1 MSTKK
6 MLFILGLFLLT
17 SVGIRLLWNQQYAPT
32 QHVEAVRGVL
42 DLRDSHLPPDYTI
55 ALNGEWEF
63 FPHLFLQQDNGNS
76 PAALPDSAR
85 RYVQVPGAW
94 KSAFPE
100 GEDRSFRFGTY
111 RLCILLSDD
120 NRQTLGIR
128 TTTIKFA
135 SDIYVNGRHL
145 SGSGVTAEEL
155 RLFEARNVPYTVSF
169 EPDSS
174 VIELWIRVSDHSV
187 LEKGGITGSVLLGT
201 YDDLTRTTLLS
212 IGMQLL
218 LAVVLLM
225 HGLFAV
231 IIYFVGPR
239 PRKALSSFFML
250 VGCTIVGV
258 LIDDDRVLLVWM
270 PSIPGEWAVKLL
282 ILSYAGTAVFLIRLF
297 HHLFPENGMPRAY
310 RACMIVSFLFV
321 WIVLLSPVQYSA
333 LFSKLLLFFMLLPSA
348 VVPILLLR
356 LAMQGKDD
364 VIFLLISATS
374 VAANVVWAAVKINY
388 WNPLTFYPFDLI
400 VAFLSF
406 AAFWFKRFFRANVQA
421 EKLAA
426 ELLKADK
433 VKDDFLANTSH
444 ELRNPLHGIINIA
457 QSVLDDERNTQNPQ
471 KLQLLVNV
479 GRRMSLMLGDLL
491 DVTRLKEKTVRLQ
504 PGRVNLQSVA
514 SGVVD
519 MLRYMSE
526 AKPIRFSITI
536 PDSFPDVRADENRL
550 IQILFNLLHN
560 AVKFTNE
567 GTIEIRARSRD
578 NCAFIEVEDSG
589 IGMDDS
595 LQRRVFRPYEQGDAG
610 VTAVGGGL
618 GLGLSICKQLVEL
631 HGGVLEVGSVPGR
644 GSVFGFTLPFAEESD
659 LRDQPAYLRNETV
672 VESETAAAVSLLSDK
687 PIGTETERAFAGSKP
702 HLLIVDDDPVNLNI
716 LESILTQE
724 QYEITK
730 ALNGMEAISKLETK
744 HYDLIISD
752 VMMPHMS
759 GYELTRGIRARF
771 SVSEL
776 PILLL
781 TARSRTE
788 DIDAGFLAGAND
800 YVTKP
805 VDALELRARVRALTE
820 LKQSVHERLRME
832 AAWLQAQFQPHFL
845 FNTLNSISALGD
857 IDTDRMQLLL
867 EKFGHYLRTSFE
879 FHHTEHIIPLERE
892 LELVRSYLYI
902 EKERFE
908 ERLQVSL
915 ELDESLR
922 LQLPPLTIQPIVE
935 NAVRHGILQRP
946 GGGTIRIRTTDC
958 GSFGEIAIIDDGV
971 GMDENRVQ
979 SLLDSTADGRRGI
992 GLRNTD
998 RRLRQHYGLGLSI
1011 QSIPG
1016 KGTTVSYQIPK

>member
-1 MSTKK
+1 MPKMSNMSTKK
-6 MLFILGLFLLT
+6 MLFIIGLFLLV
-17 SVGIRLLWNQQYAPT
+17 SVGIRLIWNQQHAPT
-32 QHVEAVRGVL
+32 RQVHAVQGVL
-42 DLRDSHLPPDYTI
+42 DLRDSRLPAEYTI
-55 ALNGEWEF
+55 TLNGEWEF
-63 FPHLFLQQDNGNS
+63 YPSLFLQQENGKS

-85 RYVQVPGAW
+85 RYAQVPGAW

-111 RLCILLSDD
+111 RLRILLNDD
-120 NRQTLGIR
+120 NRQTFGIR

-145 SGSGVTAEEL
+145 SGSGGTAEDP

-187 LEKGGITGSVLLGT
+187 LEKGGIIGSVLFGT
-201 YDDLTRTTLLS
+201 YDDLTRTTIWS

-231 IIYFVGPR
+231 IIYFIGPR
-239 PRKALSSFFML
+239 PRNKALASFFML

-258 LIDDDRVLLVWM
+258 LFDDDRVLLIWV

-282 ILSYAGTAVFLIRLF
+282 ILSYAGTAVFLVRLV
-297 HHLFPENGMPRAY
+297 HHLFPENGMRRAY
-310 RACMIVSFLFV
+310 RACMIVSCLFV
-321 WIVLLSPVQYSA
+321 WIVVLSPVQYSA
-333 LFSKLLLFFMLLPSA
+333 LFSKLLLVFMLLPAA

-374 VAANVVWAAVKINY
+374 VAANVVWAVVKVNY

-400 VAFLSF
+400 IAFLSF

-421 EKLAA
+421 EQLAA

-444 ELRNPLHGIINIA
+444 ELRNPLHGIVNIA
-457 QSVLDDERNTQNPQ
+457 QSVLENDRNPQNPQ
-471 KLQLLVNV
+471 KLQLLIDV

-491 DVTRLKEKTVRLQ
+491 DVTRLKENTVRLQ
-504 PGRVNLQSVA
+504 PGRVSLQSVA

-526 AKPIRFSITI
+526 SKPIRFSIAI
-536 PDSFPDVRADENRL
+536 PDSLSPVLADENRL

-560 AVKFTNE
+560 AVKYTNE
-567 GTIEIRARSRD
+567 GTIEIRAMSRD
-578 NCAFIEVEDSG
+578 RYAFIEVEDSG
-589 IGMDDS
+589 IGMDGS
-595 LQRRVFRPYEQGDAG
+595 LQRRIFQPYEQGDAG
-610 VTAVGGGL
+610 ITAMGGGL

-631 HGGVLEVGSVPGR
+631 HGGELEVRSVLGR
-644 GSVFGFTLPFAEESD
+644 GSVFGFTLLLADESG
-659 LRDQPAYLRNETV
+659 LLEQTAFPSNETIA
-672 VESETAAAVSLLSDK
+672 ESETAAAAPLVTDTT
-687 PIGTETERAFAGSKP
+687 IGTETKRAFAGSNP

-716 LESILTQE
+716 LENILTPE
-724 QYEITK
+724 QYEISK
-730 ALNGMEAISKLETK
+730 ASNGLEAISRLETE

-759 GYELTRGIRARF
+759 GYELTRGIRTRY

-781 TARSRTE
+781 TARSRSE
-788 DIDAGFLAGAND
+788 DIETGFLAGAND

-820 LKQSVHERLRME
+820 LKQSVGERLRME
-832 AAWLQAQFQPHFL
+832 AAWLQAQIQPHFL

-857 IDTDRMQLLL
+857 IDTYRMQLLL

-879 FHHTEHIIPLERE
+879 FHHTERIVPLNRE
-892 LELVRSYLYI
+892 LGLVRSYLYI

-908 ERLQVSL
+908 ERLQVIW
-915 ELDESLR
+915 ELDESLQ
-922 LQLPPLTIQPIVE
+922 LQIPPLSIQPIVE

-946 GGGTIRIRTTDC
+946 GGGTLRIRITDC
-958 GSFGEIAIIDDGV
+958 GSFGEIAIIDDGI
-971 GMDENRVQ
+971 GMDEEQLQ
-979 SLLDSTADGRRGI
+979 SLLDNPVDKRRGI

-998 RRLRQHYGLGLSI
+998 RRLRQHYGRGLSI
-1011 QSIPG
+1011 RS
-1016 KGTTVSYQIPK
+1016 

>member
-1 MSTKK
+1 
-6 MLFILGLFLLT
+6 MLFIIGLFLLI
-17 SVGIRLLWNQQYAPT
+17 SVSIRLLWNQQHAPT
-32 QHVEAVRGVL
+32 RHVHAVQGVL
-42 DLRDSHLPPDYTI
+42 DLRDSRLPSDYTI

-63 FPHLFLQQDNGNS
+63 FPSLFLQQENGKS
-76 PAALPDSAR
+76 PVALPDSAR

-111 RLCILLSDD
+111 RLRILLSDD

-145 SGSGVTAEEL
+145 SGSGVTAEEK

-187 LEKGGITGSVLLGT
+187 LEKGGITGSVLFGT
-201 YDDLTRTTLLS
+201 YDDLNRTALLS
-212 IGMQLL
+212 IGMQLF
-218 LAVVLLM
+218 LAIVLLM

-258 LIDDDRVLLVWM
+258 LIDDDRVLLVWV

-297 HHLFPENGMPRAY
+297 HHLFPENSMPRAY
-310 RACMIVSFLFV
+310 GAFMIASCLFV

-333 LFSKLLLFFMLLPSA
+333 LFSKLLLVFMLLPAA

-374 VAANVVWAAVKINY
+374 VAANVVWAVVKVNY

-400 VAFLSF
+400 IAFLSF

-421 EKLAA
+421 ERLAA

-444 ELRNPLHGIINIA
+444 ELRNPLHGIVNIA
-457 QSVLDDERNTQNPQ
+457 QSVLDDDRNPHNPQ
-471 KLQLLVNV
+471 KLQLLIDV

-491 DVTRLKEKTVRLQ
+491 DVTRLKENTVRLQ
-504 PGRVNLQSVA
+504 PGRVNVQAVA

-526 AKPIRFSITI
+526 SKPIRFSIAI
-536 PDSFPDVRADENRL
+536 PDSLPHVLADENRL

-560 AVKFTNE
+560 AVKYTNE
-567 GTIEIRARSRD
+567 GTIEIRAMSRD
-578 NCAFIEVEDSG
+578 SYALIEVEDNG

-595 LQRRVFRPYEQGDAG
+595 LQRRIFRPYEQGDAG
-610 VTAVGGGL
+610 MTAIGGGL

-631 HGGVLEVGSVPGR
+631 HGGVLEVRSEPGR
-644 GSVFGFTLPFAEESD
+644 GSVFGFTLPLADESG
-659 LRDQPAYLRNETV
+659 LREQTAFPGNETIA
-672 VESETAAAVSLLSDK
+672 ESETAAAAPLVTDTI
-687 PIGTETERAFAGSKP
+687 IGTESKRAFTGSKP

-716 LESILTQE
+716 LESILTPE
-724 QYEITK
+724 QYEISK
-730 ALNGMEAISKLETK
+730 AANGMEAISRLETE
-744 HYDLIISD
+744 HYDLILSD
-752 VMMPHMS
+752 VMMPHLS
-759 GYELTRGIRARF
+759 GYELTRGIRARY
-771 SVSEL
+771 SISEL
-776 PILLL
+776 PIVLL
-781 TARSRTE
+781 TARSRSE
-788 DIDAGFLAGAND
+788 DIETGFLAGAND

-820 LKQSVHERLRME
+820 LKQSVGERLRME
-832 AAWLQAQFQPHFL
+832 AAWLQAQIQPHFL

-879 FHHTEHIIPLERE
+879 FHQTERIVPLTRE
-892 LELVRSYLYI
+892 LGLVRSYLYI

-908 ERLQVSL
+908 ERLQVVW
-915 ELDESLR
+915 ELDESLQ
-922 LQLPPLTIQPIVE
+922 LQLPPLSIQPIVE
-935 NAVRHGILQRP
+935 NALRHGILQRP
-946 GGGTIRIRTTDC
+946 GGGTIRIRITDC
-958 GSFGEIAIIDDGV
+958 GSFGEIAINDDGV
-971 GMDENRVQ
+971 GMDENTLQ
-979 SLLDSTADGRRGI
+979 SLLDNPADNRRGI

-998 RRLRQHYGLGLSI
+998 RRLRQHYGRGLSI
-1011 QSIPG
+1011 RSSLG
-1016 KGTTVSYQIPK
+1016 KGTTVSFQVPK